1 MLRKCGGVGSSK
13 GEKGSKEKKMDE
25 TKSQKKLVKNES
37 ETWAGRVTLKTK
49 DTSSQETGRRNKY

>member
-1 MLRKCGGVGSSK
+1 MWGGGELQR
-13 GEKGSKEKKMDE
+13 EKGSKEKMDE

-37 ETWAGRVTLKTK
+37 ETWAGGVTLKTK